1 MFQNHYEKPSMFTGT
16 DMAFPGV
23 GGGTFYKTT
32 ANNISNNNS
41 WHYTDGA
48 VVATIV
54 PQDGLP
60 MDSCSKDLLL
70 VNANDTS
77 YQQYATAQE
86 TIETQ
91 AMEQDA
97 VQEDTETPKP
107 PTVVTSPA
115 VVPSRPM
122 NAFLIFCKKH
132 RRIVSEHFPKKENR
146 YHTKVLGEWW
156 KQLSK
161 EEKEPYESL
170 AREHKAELYEAGYR
184 WSRQGLEVVVP
195 SSDAQMNPVQTNGVD
210 ETTPEIRVPEES
222 NDTDD
227 GNMEAARSLLALYN
241 SNNQEEEIPAQPMT
255 EFKLADET
263 QMGAL
268 STLLTMGSGISA
280 QQQPVTDG
288 AANLAKGQTKQI
300 VDNPCDMASDLVE
313 PYQNMRQHYLS
324 QTTRSDPSLANGGQ
338 SNGVVYSRAPR
349 KVKGK
354 LYEQYKQSQQ
364 LQAMQARRPSRSPPS
379 STVTTAEITPNFST
393 QTFVAPKSPTKI
405 PQASGGVTR
414 RETVPTAYE
423 IARYGRAVQELDQ
436 KIKDLL
442 PKRLE
447 DYLAKKVV
455 SKRNRLRHGS
465 TNEKKPR
472 ATFLQRSNHQSA
484 LSAPVEVTAIPSF
497 AAIEPVD
504 FGEPPKIS
512 GCRKRKGLKEHIVR
526 INSIQ

>member
-1 MFQNHYEKPSMFTGT
+1 MFQNHFEKTSMFNGT

-23 GGGTFYKTT
+23 GGGAFYKTT
-32 ANNISNNNS
+32 VNNSNNNS
-41 WHYTDGA
+41 WHYSDGA

-54 PQDGLP
+54 PQNGVAL
-60 MDSCSKDLLL
+60 DSICSKDLLP

-77 YQQYATAQE
+77 YQQFGTAQE

-97 VQEDTETPKP
+97 DQDDSETLKP
-107 PTVVTSPA
+107 PTVATSSA
-115 VVPSRPM
+115 AVPSRPM
-122 NAFLIFCKKH
+122 NAFLMFCKKH

-184 WSRQGLEVVVP
+184 WSRQGLEVIVP
-195 SSDAQMNPVQTNGVD
+195 APDAQMNLVQSNGIG
-210 ETTPEIRVPEES
+210 EGTPETRVPEES
-222 NDTDD
+222 NDTVD
-227 GNMEAARSLLALYN
+227 GNLEAARSLLALFN
-241 SNNQEEEIPAQPMT
+241 SSNQEEEELPAQPMT

-263 QMGAL
+263 KMGAL
-268 STLLTMGSGISA
+268 STLMP
-280 QQQPVTDG
+280 QQPVTDG
-288 AANLAKGQTKQI
+288 STSVAIEQTKQI
-300 VDNPCDMASDLVE
+300 VDNRPCDMASDMVE

-324 QTTRSDPSLANGGQ
+324 QTIPRSDHSLVNGGQ

-379 STVTTAEITPNFST
+379 STVTTSDITPNIT
-393 QTFVAPKSPTKI
+393 AQTVTAPKSPPKV
-405 PQASGGVTR
+405 PQAHAGVAR
-414 RETVPTAYE
+414 REVVPTASE
-423 IARYGRAVQELDQ
+423 IARYGRAVQELQQ
-436 KIKDLL
+436 KIKDLP

-455 SKRNRLRHGS
+455 SKRHRLRHGS
-465 TNEKKPR
+465 GNEKKPR
-472 ATFLQRSNHQSA
+472 ATFLQRSHHQSA
-484 LSAPVEVTAIPSF
+484 LSAPVEVTAIPSI

-504 FGEPPKIS
+504 FGEKPRIS